1 MQIADILSNE
11 DQTRIQT
18 YQPELYFQMQT
29 RIQIYFSIALALS
42 SEHIRGR
49 LVYRHFRAKNIII
62 HLTDIILIY
71 ILNQVCLQFRILL
84 KI

>member
-11 DQTRIQT
+11 DQTRIQA

-42 SEHIRGR
+42 SESRSFSDF
-49 LVYRHFRAKNIII
+49 LEQKNIII
-62 HLTDIILIY
+62 HFTDIILIY
-71 ILNQVCLQFRILL
+71 ILN
-84 KI
+84 